1 MRFYAKT
8 VEPYGPEVGVIDITT
23 RQNIQL
29 RGVTLEDGPAML
41 DGLHALNQT
50 CIQTGFD
57 NIRNMVG
64 NPLAGIDENEM
75 VRTLTLTLT
84 LTLNPEPLLTLPL
97 PLPLAC

>member
-41 DGLHALNQT
+41 LH
-50 CIQTGFD
+50 
-57 NIRNMVG
+57 
-64 NPLAGIDENEM
+64 
-75 VRTLTLTLT
+75 LTPSPTPTPTPTPNL
-84 LTLNPEPLLTLPL
+84 
-97 PLPLAC
+97 

>member
-41 DGLHALNQT
+41 LHLT
-50 CIQTGFD
+50 PSP
-57 NIRNMVG
+57 
-64 NPLAGIDENEM
+64 NPNSTPTPT
-75 VRTLTLTLT
+75 RTTTLTPT
-84 LTLNPEPLLTLPL
+84 PYPYPGDARRS
-97 PLPLAC
+97 ACAQPDVHPDRRASLG